1 MLGRLA
7 GVNPP
12 DLSGLI
18 KSYDVRG
25 VVGQDLTLDVARAIG
40 AAFADAVVLPEGED
54 TVVLGYDMRD
64 SSPTLADA
72 VTEGLA
78 TRGVAVISMGLT
90 STDGLYFASGHLN
103 IPGMM
108 ITASHNPAQY
118 NGMKMCRS
126 RARAVGENSGLADV
140 RDLTA
145 RYLVDGWD
153 DAATS
158 GTATQ
163 MPLITEYARFLRN
176 LVPLGESR
184 HLKVVVDAANAMG
197 GYTVPIV
204 LGGEGGLEPLPLEI
218 IPLYFDLDGTFPN
231 HEPNP
236 LDEENLRDLQA
247 AVKEHGADIGLAFDG
262 DADRCF
268 VVDEHGAIVRASA
281 ITALVGLREAARQ
294 SAQGAVPN
302 VVYNTVSSMAV
313 PELLGEAGAV
323 TWRSKV
329 GHSNVKAIMARH
341 DAVFGGEHSAH
352 FYFRDFWYADS
363 GMLAAMHVLAALGE
377 SDASLSELLGTY
389 DPYAASGEINSV
401 VTDVPAA
408 MRRIVAEF
416 TDDGVELNEDDG
428 VRMDHW
434 ETEPRW
440 WISVRP
446 SGTEP
451 LLRLNVEAADPAQME
466 RVRDRALTVIRQA

>member
-1 MLGRLA
+1 M
-7 GVNPP
+7 NSP

-25 VVGQDLTLDVARAIG
+25 VVGKDLTFEIATAIG
-40 AAFADAVVLPEGED
+40 AAFADTIVLPEGER
-54 TVVLGYDMRD
+54 TVVIGHDMRD
-64 SSPTLADA
+64 TSPGLTAA
-72 VTEGLA
+72 VTEGLVS
-78 TRGVAVISMGLT
+78 RGVNVVLMGLT
-90 STDGLYFASGHLN
+90 STDGLYFASGHLD
-103 IPGMM
+103 IPGVMV
-108 ITASHNPAQY
+108 TASHNPAEY

-126 RARAVGENSGLADV
+126 RARAVGENSGLGDV

-145 RYLVDGWD
+145 RYLTDGWD
-153 DAATS
+153 RVAAPGATTS
-158 GTATQ
+158 Q
-163 MPLITEYARFLRN
+163 PLIAEYAALLRR
-176 LVPLGESR
+176 LVPLDASR
-184 HLKVVVDAANAMG
+184 PLKVVVDAANAMG

-204 LGGEGGLEPLPLEI
+204 LGTEGGLPALPLDI
-218 IPLYFDLDGTFPN
+218 VPLYFELDGTFPN
-231 HEPNP
+231 HEANP

-247 AVKEHGADIGLAFDG
+247 AVLKHGADIGLAFDG

-268 VVDEHGAIVRASA
+268 VVDERGRIVRASA
-281 ITALVGLREAARQ
+281 ITALVGLREVARA
-294 SAQGAVPN
+294 SVDGAVPS

-313 PELLGEAGAV
+313 PELLGAAGAV

-329 GHSNVKAIMARH
+329 GHSNVKAIMARE

-377 SDASLSELLGTY
+377 SDAPLSELLATY
-389 DPYAASGEINSV
+389 DPYPASGEINSIV
-401 VTDVPAA
+401 ADVPEAT
-408 MRRIVAEF
+408 RRIVSGFAGE
-416 TDDGVELNEDDG
+416 GVSLDEVDG
-428 VRMDHW
+428 VRISHW

-451 LLRLNVEAADPAQME
+451 LLRLNVEAADLEVMEQM
-466 RVRDRALTVIRQA
+466 RDRALAIIREG